1 MARPPK
7 CVLRSCTILG
17 SDSSDEDPTET
28 SGSSSASNTLSHET
42 EKEEEDVSVSYT
54 TGRQLES
61 PPHLLL
67 SMIFGD
73 GGKSSREI
81 LPGGKLLEEKLPGVK
96 ASKGR
101 KKCLGV

>member
-7 CVLRSCTILG
+7 CVLRSRTILG

-42 EKEEEDVSVSYT
+42 EKEEEDVSVSYA

-61 PPHLLL
+61 PPHVLL
-67 SMIFGD
+67 SMIFW
-73 GGKSSREI
+73 
-81 LPGGKLLEEKLPGVK
+81 
-96 ASKGR
+96 
-101 KKCLGV
+101 